1 MKEIVASA
9 WQGLWRSHDQT
20 KDTLNFFSN
29 KKSISAAAAK
39 TGSNSGGE
47 KFAQQMPDPE
57 PEKNR
62 SYSTAQLV
70 GLILGPVLF
79 FITMF
84 LLSPEGMSP
93 EAKAVLAVTLWVA
106 VWWIT
111 EAIPI
116 PATSLLPIFLLPV
129 TGAMDADAVTSSY
142 GNDIIFLFL
151 GGFFIATAM
160 EKWNL
165 HKRLALAII
174 AFIGTGTQRILLG
187 FMAATAF
194 LSMWVSNT
202 AAVMMMVPMGLAI
215 TAQVASALKGRPEEN
230 ELPKFEKALI
240 FGIGYAGTIGGL
252 GTLIGTPPNII
263 LAAQAQELFGVEI
276 SFAGWMLVAVPI
288 VIVLLFSTW
297 MYLGRIAFKMNIKGL
312 PGGKEV
318 ILEERHALGKTSFEE
333 KAVGAV
339 FAFAAFM
346 WITREFLWLDILPG
360 LKDGMIAVLAA
371 GLLFAIPTSK
381 KFGKRILMWED
392 SKEIPWG
399 VLLLFGGGLAIAAG
413 FRQTGLSE
421 WIGSQL
427 TALQGFHMIVII
439 ALSSLLVLALTE
451 FTSNTATATMI
462 LPVLASLALT
472 LNIHPFAL
480 MVPAAMAAN
489 CAFMLPVGT
498 PPNAI
503 IFGTGRLKLT
513 EMVKT
518 GFMINVCT
526 WVLIVLA
533 GYFLL
538 PVLWGIDLQAVPTE
552 FIENF
557 K

>member
-1 MKEIVASA
+1 MKEMASTT
-9 WQGLWRSHDQT
+9 WQRLWRSHNQA
-20 KDTLNFFSN
+20 KDLLNFFSH
-29 KKSISAAAAK
+29 KKKLTTAQDHVQV
-39 TGSNSGGE
+39 GG
-47 KFAQQMPDPE
+47 QQASPQPPNQKSD
-57 PEKNR
+57 KST
-62 SYSTAQLV
+62 SYSTVQRV
-70 GLILGPVLF
+70 GLILGPLLF
-79 FITMF
+79 IIMMF
-84 LLSPEGMSP
+84 FLSPEGMNP
-93 EAKAVLAVTLWVA
+93 AAKSVLAVTLWVA
-106 VWWIT
+106 TWWIT

-116 PATSLLPIFLLPV
+116 PVTSLLPIVLLPL
-129 TGAMDADAVTSSY
+129 TGAMEADAVTSSY

-165 HKRLALAII
+165 HKRLALGII

-187 FMAATAF
+187 FMTATAF

-202 AAVMMMVPMGLAI
+202 AAVMMMIPMGLAI
-215 TAQVASALKGRPEEN
+215 TAQVAAALKGTPEEK
-230 ELPKFEKALI
+230 ELPKFEKTLI

-263 LAAQAQELFGVEI
+263 LAAQVKELFGVEI
-276 SFAGWMLVAVPI
+276 SFAGWMLIAVPI

-297 MYLGRIAFKMNIKGL
+297 IYLGRFAFKMNIKGL

-318 ILEERHALGKTSFEE
+318 IQEERKALGKMTFEE

-346 WITREFLWLDILPG
+346 WITREFLWINILPS
-360 LKDGMIAVLAA
+360 LKDGMIAVIAA
-371 GLLFAIPTSK
+371 ALLFTIPTSK
-381 KFGKRILMWED
+381 KFGKRILGWED

-399 VLLLFGGGLAIAAG
+399 ILLLFGGGLAIAAG
-413 FRQTGLSE
+413 FRETGLSE

-427 TALQGFHMIVII
+427 TALEGLHMIVII
-439 ALSSLLVLALTE
+439 AASSFLVLALTE

-462 LPVLASLALT
+462 LPILAALALT
-472 LNIHPFAL
+472 MNIHPYAL

-503 IFGTGRLKLT
+503 IFATEKLRLS
-513 EMVKT
+513 EMVRV
-518 GFMINVCT
+518 GFIINVF
-526 WVLIVLA
+526 VLILIVLA
-533 GYFLL
+533 AYFLL
-538 PVLWGIDLQAVPTE
+538 PLLWGIDLQVVPEE
-552 FIENF
+552 FYANF

>member
-1 MKEIVASA
+1 MKEVASTT
-9 WQGLWRSHDQT
+9 WQKLWRSHDQA
-20 KDTLNFFSN
+20 KDLLNFFSY
-29 KKSISAAAAK
+29 KKKLTAANHHEAAEGEQISPQPPNQ
-39 TGSNSGGE
+39 NSG
-47 KFAQQMPDPE
+47 KSS
-57 PEKNR
+57 
-62 SYSTAQLV
+62 SYSTVQLV
-70 GLILGPVLF
+70 GLILGPLLF
-79 FITMF
+79 IIMMF
-84 LLSPEGMSP
+84 FLSPEGMNP
-93 EAKAVLAVTLWVA
+93 EAKSVLAVTLWVA
-106 VWWIT
+106 TWWVT

-116 PATSLLPIFLLPV
+116 PVTSLLPIFLLPV
-129 TGAMDADAVTSSY
+129 TGAMEADVVTSSY
-142 GNDIIFLFL
+142 GNDIIYLFL

-174 AFIGTGTQRILLG
+174 SFIGTGTQRILLG
-187 FMAATAF
+187 FMIATAF

-202 AAVMMMVPMGLAI
+202 AAVMMMIPMGLAI
-215 TAQVASALKGRPEEN
+215 TAQVATALKGTPEEK

-263 LAAQAQELFGVEI
+263 LAAQVKELFNVEI

-297 MYLGRIAFKMNIKGL
+297 IYLGRFAFKMNIKGL

-318 ILEERHALGKTSFEE
+318 ITEERKALGKTSFEE
-333 KAVGAV
+333 KAVSAV

-346 WITREFLWLDILPG
+346 WITREFLWINILPG
-360 LKDGMIAVLAA
+360 LKDGMIAVVAA
-371 GLLFAIPTSK
+371 ALLFAIPTSK
-381 KFGKRILMWED
+381 KIGKRILAWED

-413 FRQTGLSE
+413 FRETGLSE

-427 TALQGFHMIVII
+427 TALDGFHII
-439 ALSSLLVLALTE
+439 TIITASSLLVLALTE

-462 LPVLASLALT
+462 LPVLAALALSMH
-472 LNIHPFAL
+472 IHPYAL

-503 IFGTGRLKLT
+503 IFGTNKLRLG
-513 EMVKT
+513 EMVRV
-518 GFMINVCT
+518 GFIINVF
-526 WVLIVLA
+526 VLILIVLA
-533 GYFLL
+533 AYFLL
-538 PVLWGIDLQAVPTE
+538 PLLWGIDLQVVPEE
-552 FIENF
+552 FYTNF

>member
-1 MKEIVASA
+1 MKEMASTT
-9 WQGLWRSHDQT
+9 WQRLWRSHNQA
-20 KDTLNFFSN
+20 KDLLNFFSH
-29 KKSISAAAAK
+29 KKKLTTAQDHVQVGGQQASPQPPDQ
-39 TGSNSGGE
+39 NSD
-47 KFAQQMPDPE
+47 KST
-57 PEKNR
+57 
-62 SYSTAQLV
+62 SYSTVQRV
-70 GLILGPVLF
+70 GLILGPLLF
-79 FITMF
+79 IIMMF
-84 LLSPEGMSP
+84 FLSPEGMNP
-93 EAKAVLAVTLWVA
+93 AAKSVLAVTLWVA
-106 VWWIT
+106 TWWIT

-116 PATSLLPIFLLPV
+116 PVTSLLPIVLLPL
-129 TGAMDADAVTSSY
+129 TGAMEADAVTSSY

-165 HKRLALAII
+165 HKRLALGII

-187 FMAATAF
+187 FMTATAF

-202 AAVMMMVPMGLAI
+202 AAVMMMIPMGLAI
-215 TAQVASALKGRPEEN
+215 TAQVAAALKGTPEEK
-230 ELPKFEKALI
+230 ELPKFEKTLI

-263 LAAQAQELFGVEI
+263 LAAQVKELFGVEI
-276 SFAGWMLVAVPI
+276 SFAGWMLIAVPI

-297 MYLGRIAFKMNIKGL
+297 IYLGRFAFKMNIKGL

-318 ILEERHALGKTSFEE
+318 IQEERKALGKMTFEE

-346 WITREFLWLDILPG
+346 WITREFLWINILPS
-360 LKDGMIAVLAA
+360 LKDGMIAVIAA
-371 GLLFAIPTSK
+371 ALLFTIPTSK
-381 KFGKRILMWED
+381 KFGKRILGWED

-399 VLLLFGGGLAIAAG
+399 ILLLFGGGLAIAAG
-413 FRQTGLSE
+413 FRETGLSE

-427 TALQGFHMIVII
+427 TALEGLHMIVII
-439 ALSSLLVLALTE
+439 AASSFLVLALTE

-462 LPVLASLALT
+462 LPILAALALT
-472 LNIHPFAL
+472 MNIHPYAL

-503 IFGTGRLKLT
+503 IFATEKLRLS
-513 EMVKT
+513 EMVRV
-518 GFMINVCT
+518 GFIINVF
-526 WVLIVLA
+526 VLILIVLA
-533 GYFLL
+533 AYFLL
-538 PVLWGIDLQAVPTE
+538 PLLWGIDLQVVPEE
-552 FIENF
+552 FYANF

>member
-1 MKEIVASA
+1 MVSNL

-20 KDTLNFFSN
+20 KNLLNFFSY
-29 KKSISAAAAK
+29 KKDIDAAK
-39 TGSNSGGE
+39 KKNGQSAQASTTGQPSPKSDNE
-47 KFAQQMPDPE
+47 F
-57 PEKNR
+57 NR
-62 SYSTAQLV
+62 KSYSTAQIV
-70 GLILGPVLF
+70 GLILGPLLFLLTMLF
-79 FITMF
+79 FT
-84 LLSPEGMSP
+84 PEGLTP

-106 VWWIT
+106 TWWIT
-111 EAIPI
+111 ESIPI
-116 PATSLLPIFLLPV
+116 PVTSLLPIFLMPV
-129 TGAMDADAVTSSY
+129 TGALDSGTVTSSY

-165 HKRLALAII
+165 HSRIAMAII
-174 AFIGTGTQRILLG
+174 AFIGTSTQRILLG
-187 FMAATAF
+187 FMVATAF

-263 LAAQAQELFGVEI
+263 LAAQVKELFDVEI
-276 SFAGWMLVAVPI
+276 SFAGWMLIAVPI
-288 VIVLLFSTW
+288 VAILTITTW
-297 MYLGRIAFKMNIKGL
+297 LYLGRFAFKMSIKGL

-318 ILEERHALGKTSFEE
+318 IQKERKALGKMIFEE
-333 KAVGAV
+333 KVVAVV
-339 FAFAAFM
+339 FVFAAFM
-346 WITREFLWLDILPG
+346 WITREFLWISIMPD
-360 LKDGMIAVLAA
+360 LKDGMIAVLATA
-371 GLLFAIPTSK
+371 ILFAIPTSK
-381 KFGKRILMWED
+381 KHGGRVLEWKD

-421 WIGSQL
+421 WIGTQL
-427 TALQGFHMIVII
+427 TVLDGYHILII
-439 ALSSLLVLALTE
+439 ITLSTLLVLALTE
-451 FTSNTATATMI
+451 ITSNTATATMI
-462 LPVLASLALT
+462 LPVLASLALA
-472 LNIHPFAL
+472 LHIHPFAL

-503 IFGTGRLKLT
+503 IFGTGKIRIV
-513 EMVKT
+513 EMVRV
-518 GFMINVCT
+518 GFFINIFALI
-526 WVLIVLA
+526 LIVMVVYYLM
-533 GYFLL
+533 
-538 PVLWGIDLQAVPTE
+538 PIVWGIDLNIVPAE
-552 FIENF
+552 FYN
-557 K
+557 

>member
-1 MKEIVASA
+1 MKEVASGA
-9 WQGLWRSHDQT
+9 WEKLWRSHHQA
-20 KDTLNFFSN
+20 KDLLNFFSHKNKLSAATSGATIGEEELSPQPPN
-29 KKSISAAAAK
+29 KKSDVK
-39 TGSNSGGE
+39 
-47 KFAQQMPDPE
+47 
-57 PEKNR
+57 R
-62 SYSTAQLV
+62 SYSTVQLV
-70 GLILGPVLF
+70 GLILGPLLF
-79 FITMF
+79 IIMMF
-84 LLSPEGMSP
+84 FLSPEGMNAESQS
-93 EAKAVLAVTLWVA
+93 VLAVTLWVA
-106 VWWIT
+106 TWWIT

-116 PATSLLPIFLLPV
+116 PVTSLLPIFLLPV
-129 TGAMDADAVTSSY
+129 TGAMEADAVTSSY

-174 AFIGTGTQRILLG
+174 SFIGTGTQRILLG
-187 FMAATAF
+187 FMTATAF

-202 AAVMMMVPMGLAI
+202 AAVMMMIPMGLAI
-215 TAQVASALKGRPEEN
+215 TAQVAAALKGTPEEK

-263 LAAQAQELFGVEI
+263 LAAQVKELFGVEI

-297 MYLGRIAFKMNIKGL
+297 FYLGRFAFKMNLKGL

-318 ILEERHALGKTSFEE
+318 IQQERHGLGKTSFEE
-333 KAVGAV
+333 KAVSAV
-339 FAFAAFM
+339 FIFAAFM
-346 WITREFLWLDILPG
+346 WITREFLWMGVLPG
-360 LKDGMIAVLAA
+360 LKDGMIAVVAA
-371 GLLFAIPTSK
+371 VLLFALPTSK
-381 KFGKRILMWED
+381 KIGKRILSWED

-413 FRQTGLSE
+413 FRETGLSE

-427 TALQGFHMIVII
+427 TALEGFHMIVII
-439 ALSSLLVLALTE
+439 AASSFLVLALTE

-462 LPVLASLALT
+462 LPVLAALAMT
-472 LNIHPFAL
+472 MNIHPYAL

-503 IFGTGRLKLT
+503 IYGTGKLKLGD
-513 EMVKT
+513 MVRV
-518 GFMINVCT
+518 GFIINVF
-526 WVLIVLA
+526 VLILIILA
-533 GYFLL
+533 AYYLL
-538 PVLWGIDLQAVPTE
+538 PLFWGIDLQVIPEE
-552 FIENF
+552 FYENF
-557 K
+557 KK

>member
-1 MKEIVASA
+1 MKEIASNT
-9 WQGLWRSHDQT
+9 WQKLWRSHYQA
-20 KDTLNFFSN
+20 KDLLNFFSH
-29 KKSISAAAAK
+29 KKKLTTANHHVTSE
-39 TGSNSGGE
+39 E
-47 KFAQQMPDPE
+47 KQFSPE
-57 PEKNR
+57 PPNQDSDKSL
-62 SYSTAQLV
+62 SYSTVQLV
-70 GLILGPVLF
+70 GLILGPLLF
-79 FITMF
+79 IIMMF
-84 LLSPEGMSP
+84 FLSPEGMNA
-93 EAKAVLAVTLWVA
+93 EAKSVLAVTLWVA
-106 VWWIT
+106 TWWIT

-116 PATSLLPIFLLPV
+116 PVTSLLPIFLLPV
-129 TGAMDADAVTSSY
+129 TGAMEADAVTSSY
-142 GNDIIFLFL
+142 GNDIIYLFL

-187 FMAATAF
+187 FMTATAF

-202 AAVMMMVPMGLAI
+202 AAVMMMIPMGLAI
-215 TAQVASALKGRPEEN
+215 TAQVAAALKGTPEEE

-263 LAAQAQELFGVEI
+263 LAAQVKELFDVEI

-297 MYLGRIAFKMNIKGL
+297 MYLGRFAFKMNIKGL

-318 ILEERHALGKTSFEE
+318 ITEERKVLGKTSFEE
-333 KAVGAV
+333 KAVSAV

-346 WITREFLWLDILPG
+346 WITREFLWINILPG
-360 LKDGMIAVLAA
+360 LKDGMIAVVAA
-371 GLLFAIPTSK
+371 ALLFAIPTSK
-381 KFGKRILMWED
+381 KFGKRILAWED

-413 FRQTGLSE
+413 FRETGLSE

-427 TALQGFHMIVII
+427 TALEGLHMIVII
-439 ALSSLLVLALTE
+439 AASSLLVLALTE

-462 LPVLASLALT
+462 LPVLAALALSMH
-472 LNIHPFAL
+472 IHPYAL

-503 IFGTGRLKLT
+503 IFGTNKLRLG
-513 EMVKT
+513 EMVRV
-518 GFMINVCT
+518 GFIINVF
-526 WVLIVLA
+526 VLILIILA
-533 GYFLL
+533 AYFLL
-538 PVLWGIDLQAVPTE
+538 PLLWGIDLQVVPE
-552 FIENF
+552 AFY
-557 K
+557 

>member
-1 MKEIVASA
+1 MKEMASTT
-9 WQGLWRSHDQT
+9 WQRLWRSHNQA
-20 KDTLNFFSN
+20 KDLLNFFSH
-29 KKSISAAAAK
+29 KKKLTTAQDHVQVGGQQASPQPPDQ
-39 TGSNSGGE
+39 NSD
-47 KFAQQMPDPE
+47 KST
-57 PEKNR
+57 
-62 SYSTAQLV
+62 SYSTVQRV
-70 GLILGPVLF
+70 GLILGPLLF
-79 FITMF
+79 IIMMF
-84 LLSPEGMSP
+84 FLSPEGMNP
-93 EAKAVLAVTLWVA
+93 AAKSVLAVTLWVA
-106 VWWIT
+106 TWWIT

-116 PATSLLPIFLLPV
+116 PVTSLLPIVLLPL
-129 TGAMDADAVTSSY
+129 TGAMEADAVTSSY

-165 HKRLALAII
+165 HKRLALGII

-187 FMAATAF
+187 FMTATAF

-202 AAVMMMVPMGLAI
+202 AAVMMMIPMGLAI
-215 TAQVASALKGRPEEN
+215 TAQVAAALKGTPEEK
-230 ELPKFEKALI
+230 ELPKFEKTLI

-263 LAAQAQELFGVEI
+263 LAAQVKELFGVEI
-276 SFAGWMLVAVPI
+276 SFAGWMLIAVPI

-297 MYLGRIAFKMNIKGL
+297 IYLGRFAFKMNIKGL

-318 ILEERHALGKTSFEE
+318 IQEERKALGKMTFEE

-346 WITREFLWLDILPG
+346 WITREFLWITILPS
-360 LKDGMIAVLAA
+360 LKDGMIAVVAA
-371 GLLFAIPTSK
+371 ALLFSIPTSK
-381 KFGKRILMWED
+381 KFGKRILGWED

-399 VLLLFGGGLAIAAG
+399 ILLLFGGGLAIAAG
-413 FRQTGLSE
+413 FRETGLSE

-427 TALQGFHMIVII
+427 TALEGLHMIVII
-439 ALSSLLVLALTE
+439 AASSFLVLALTE

-462 LPVLASLALT
+462 LPILAALALT
-472 LNIHPFAL
+472 MNIHPYAL

-503 IFGTGRLKLT
+503 IFATEKLRLS
-513 EMVKT
+513 EMVRV
-518 GFMINVCT
+518 GFIINVF
-526 WVLIVLA
+526 VLILIVLA
-533 GYFLL
+533 AYFLL
-538 PVLWGIDLQAVPTE
+538 PLLWGIDLQVVPEE
-552 FIENF
+552 FYANF

>member
-1 MKEIVASA
+1 MM
-9 WQGLWRSHDQT
+9 
-20 KDTLNFFSN
+20 FF
-29 KKSISAAAAK
+29 
-39 TGSNSGGE
+39 
-47 KFAQQMPDPE
+47 
-57 PEKNR
+57 
-62 SYSTAQLV
+62 
-70 GLILGPVLF
+70 
-79 FITMF
+79 
-84 LLSPEGMSP
+84 LSPEGMNP
-93 EAKAVLAVTLWVA
+93 AAKSVLAVTLWVA
-106 VWWIT
+106 TWWIT

-116 PATSLLPIFLLPV
+116 PVTSLLPIVLLPL
-129 TGAMDADAVTSSY
+129 TGAMEADAVTSSY

-165 HKRLALAII
+165 HKRLALGII

-187 FMAATAF
+187 FMTATAF

-202 AAVMMMVPMGLAI
+202 AAVMMMIPMGLAI
-215 TAQVASALKGRPEEN
+215 TAQVAAALKGTPEEK
-230 ELPKFEKALI
+230 ELPKFEKTLI

-263 LAAQAQELFGVEI
+263 LAAQVKELFGVEI
-276 SFAGWMLVAVPI
+276 SFAGWMLIAVPI

-297 MYLGRIAFKMNIKGL
+297 IYLGRFAFKMNIKGL

-318 ILEERHALGKTSFEE
+318 IQEERKALGKMTFEE

-346 WITREFLWLDILPG
+346 WITREFLWINILPS
-360 LKDGMIAVLAA
+360 LKDGMIAVIAA
-371 GLLFAIPTSK
+371 ALLFTIPTSK
-381 KFGKRILMWED
+381 KFGKRILGWED

-399 VLLLFGGGLAIAAG
+399 ILLLFGGGLAIAAG
-413 FRQTGLSE
+413 FRETGLSE

-427 TALQGFHMIVII
+427 TALEGLHMIVII
-439 ALSSLLVLALTE
+439 AASSFLVLALTE

-462 LPVLASLALT
+462 LPILAALALT
-472 LNIHPFAL
+472 MNIHPYAL

-503 IFGTGRLKLT
+503 IFATEKLRLS
-513 EMVKT
+513 EMVRV
-518 GFMINVCT
+518 GFIINVF
-526 WVLIVLA
+526 VLILIVLA
-533 GYFLL
+533 AYFLL
-538 PVLWGIDLQAVPTE
+538 PLLWGIDLQVVPEE
-552 FIENF
+552 FYANF